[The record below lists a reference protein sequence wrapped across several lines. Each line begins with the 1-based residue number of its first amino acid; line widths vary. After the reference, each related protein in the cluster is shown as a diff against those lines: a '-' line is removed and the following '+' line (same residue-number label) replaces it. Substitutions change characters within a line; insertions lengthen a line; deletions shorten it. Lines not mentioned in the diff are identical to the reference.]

1 MNSKIKNQNLDD
13 VGALTIKELFEKNLK
28 IPDYQRPYSW
38 KQEQVIDLIEDLLD
52 AYKNKKD
59 NYLVGNMIFHQ
70 EESKEEINIVDGQQR
85 TITLALILNNLNE
98 CIFDQCFLKKDNFFK
113 GDKNYCTFLNTA
125 KISLLSSKILK
136 NNYNTMQNML
146 ENRIKNIKKEFLN
159 YIHNNVIITYIKA
172 KDLDEAFVLFDS
184 QNTRGKSLDRKDLL
198 KVHHIRFIQNYNKQK
213 SVAKEWEKITKKSEK
228 EQFDDIDFVLNNL
241 MLIRK
246 AIRHELNGDDL
257 VQLDVFK
264 EFKTESYEEDELNN
278 YNQPPI
284 FEKFDF
290 DIDKKILSL
299 LSKDFKQIG
308 LFKIENSLEFLPFE
322 IPQSISSGEKFFW
335 FTLKYYELV
344 LKLKQEKF
352 FTVLDNVYGS
362 GNIFLQKIYQ
372 SSIILFVDKFGFKDC
387 EKFAI
392 RVAILL
398 MSKRL
403 NDSIRKEGIVSF
415 KWIKDNDNKLDI
427 YKLVFLKYSSNLV
440 LNELEKYIEC
450 NIKTV
455 DKPKTGTK
463 KDFFNAFVDYEK
475 MINDILGEKYVV
487 E

>member
-1 MNSKIKNQNLDD
+1 MNSEIKNQNLDD

-59 NYLVGNMIFHQ
+59 NYLIGNMIFHK
-70 EESKEEINIVDGQQR
+70 EKDSKEEINIVDGQQR
-85 TITLALILNNLNE
+85 TITLALILNILNE
-98 CIFDQCFLKKDNFFK
+98 CIFDQCFLKKDSFFK
-113 GDKNYCTFLNTA
+113 EDKNYCTFLNTA
-125 KISLLSSKILK
+125 KISLLSSKKLK
-136 NNYNTMQNML
+136 NNYNTINNML
-146 ENRIKNIKKEFLN
+146 KNRIDIREDFFN
-159 YIHNNVIITYIKA
+159 YINKNVIVTYIKA
-172 KDLDEAFVLFDS
+172 EDLDEAFVLFDS
-184 QNTRGKSLDRKDLL
+184 QNTRGRSLDRKDLL
-198 KVHHIRFIQNYNKQK
+198 KVHHIRFIKNYDKQK
-213 SVAKEWEKITKKSEK
+213 SVAQKWESITKKLEEAK
-228 EQFDDIDFVLNNL
+228 FDNVDFVLNNL

-322 IPQSISSGEKFFW
+322 IPQSISGGDKFFW
-335 FTLKYYELV
+335 FTLKYHELV

-352 FTVLDNVYGS
+352 FTVLDNIYGS

-387 EKFAI
+387 EKFAV

-398 MSKRL
+398 LAKRS
-403 NDSIRKEGIVSF
+403 NDSIRKEGVVGF
-415 KWIKDNDNKLDI
+415 KWIKDNDSELDI

-440 LNELEKYIEC
+440 LKELEKYIEC
-450 NIKTV
+450 NLQVIA
-455 DKPKTGTK
+455 KPTKQGTK
-463 KDFFNAFVDYEK
+463 QDFFNAFVDYEK
-475 MINDILGEKYVV
+475 MIKDILGEKYVG
-487 E
+487 